1 MGIYRGIFSEKRK
14 REYSDRDLV
23 TRYLQMIA
31 PFKKSVALLAFFI
44 LVSTIADIIIP
55 LVVGLAVEEMDKTN
69 RDFTVVIGA
78 GAVYLV
84 LSIIIFLMFSLRRRE
99 IGQFVP
105 FFLEKLRMSI
115 FDKLLE
121 QDMSFHDKHQSG
133 ALNSRVSNDA
143 MDFSLLTILLA
154 DTMGN
159 FLISFVT
166 FGILFWLNPI
176 LALIALAAIPFL
188 FLLMFSLRRL
198 ARIVSR
204 AYRKSIAD
212 VNSAIVESIEGIQV
226 CKSYGQ
232 ESSVS
237 ERFNETNEEYFRSA
251 FRLTAVTH
259 SWRLYLETIA
269 AFSLIIIL
277 FLSVQGATT
286 DPATTIV
293 FILYIQRFFLPI
305 MVLATFFPDLSA
317 GMAAYE
323 RILDILDAEPNV
335 KQSPDAQDV
344 DHLEGSIVFENVD
357 FSYRENEWVFQGFNL
372 RIEKGEK
379 LAIVGHTGAGKSS
392 LVKLLARYYEFQGGA
407 IKIDGI
413 DIRDMN
419 LESYRRNLGLVQQDV
434 FLFSGT
440 IEENIRYG
448 RRDASEEDLWNAI
461 RAVHAEELIEYLPD
475 GFQSPVGERGGG
487 LSAGQKQL
495 ISFARALLTDPK
507 ILILDEA
514 TSSVDAYTEAIIQE
528 ALEVLLSSR
537 TSIIVAHRLSTIL
550 NADRI
555 IVMENG
561 QIIEEGTHESL
572 LAREGKYQ
580 QLYKQYYEHQ
590 SIDWRPID
598 VQKEKPV
605 FATTDISR
613 P

>member
-1 MGIYRGIFSEKRK
+1 MGIYRGIHSEKRK
-14 REYSDRDLV
+14 REYSDRELIA
-23 TRYLQMIA
+23 RYLQMIA
-31 PFKKSVALLAFFI
+31 PFKKSVALLALSI
-44 LVSTIADIIIP
+44 LVATVADIIIP
-55 LVVGLAVEEMDKTN
+55 LVVGFAVEELERAD
-69 RDFTVVIGA
+69 RDLAVVIGA
-78 GAVYLV
+78 GAVYLA
-84 LSIIIFLMFSLRRRE
+84 LSIVIFGAFAFRRRE
-99 IGQFVP
+99 IGRFVP
-105 FFLEKLRMSI
+105 FFLERLRMDI

-121 QDMSFHDKHQSG
+121 QDMSFYDKHQSG
-133 ALNSRVSNDA
+133 SLNSRVANDA
-143 MDFSLLTILLA
+143 MDFSMLTILLA

-166 FGILFWLNPI
+166 FGILFWLNPTF
-176 LALIALAAIPFL
+176 ALIALAAIPFL
-188 FLLMFSLRRL
+188 FVLMFSLRKL

-237 ERFNETNEEYFRSA
+237 ARFNETNAEYFRSA

-259 SWRLYLETIA
+259 SWRSILETITA
-269 AFSLIIIL
+269 IIL
-277 FLSVQGATT
+277 LAILYLSVQGATAAA
-286 DPATTIV
+286 PAATIV

-335 KQSPDAQDV
+335 KQNPDARDV
-344 DHLEGSIVFENVD
+344 NDLEGAISFENVD
-357 FSYRENEWVFQGFNL
+357 FSYRQDEWVFKGFNL
-372 RIEKGEK
+372 RIAKGEK

-392 LVKLLARYYEFQGGA
+392 LVKLLARYYEFQGGS

-419 LESYRRNLGLVQQDV
+419 LESYRRNLGIVQQDV

-475 GFQSPVGERGGG
+475 GLQSPVGERGGG
-487 LSAGQKQL
+487 LSAGQRQL

-528 ALEVLLSSR
+528 ALEVLLTNR

-561 QIIEEGTHESL
+561 QIIEEGNHESL
-572 LAREGKYQ
+572 LARGGKYQ

-590 SIDWRPID
+590 SIDWQRGEI
-598 VQKEKPV
+598 VELE
-605 FATTDISR
+605 A
-613 P
+613 